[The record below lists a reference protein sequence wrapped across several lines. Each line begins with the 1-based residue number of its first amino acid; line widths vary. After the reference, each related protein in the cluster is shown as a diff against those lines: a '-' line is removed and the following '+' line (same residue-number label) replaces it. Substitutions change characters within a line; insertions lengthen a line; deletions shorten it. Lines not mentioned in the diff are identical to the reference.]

1 MRRFG
6 GGVTKRQAGRCGFA
20 VATLAFVL
28 QLVAWA
34 WSPAMLSALASTGLA
49 GQEIAICSV
58 DGMTT
63 VILDEN
69 GDPSPPK
76 AAKGCPLCPVIAGLA
91 PPPLPPMLEAPAR
104 LALQTE
110 HPLPGQ
116 QVAAGWFLA
125 KQQARAPP
133 VAAV

>member
-6 GGVTKRQAGRCGFA
+6 GGVTKRQAGRCGLTA
-20 VATLAFVL
+20 AALAFVL

-34 WSPAMLSALASTGLA
+34 WSPAMLAALAA
-49 GQEIAICSV
+49 GTASQEIVICSV

-63 VILDEN
+63 VTLDEN
-69 GDPSPPK
+69 GEPTQPK
-76 AAKGCPLCPVIAGLA
+76 AATGCPLCPLIAGLA

-104 LALQTE
+104 LALHTE

>member
-1 MRRFG
+1 
-6 GGVTKRQAGRCGFA
+6 
-20 VATLAFVL
+20 
-28 QLVAWA
+28 
-34 WSPAMLSALASTGLA
+34 MLSALAAGSM

-58 DGMTT
+58 DGLKTI
-63 VILDEN
+63 VLDEN
-69 GDPSPPK
+69 GDPSPQK
-76 AAKGCPLCPVIAGLA
+76 AAAGCPLCPLIAGLS
-91 PPPLPPMLEAPAR
+91 LPPAPSAFTAPSR
-104 LALQTE
+104 TVRQVQ